1 MTYKNISFD
10 ESIKT
15 YQPIHQNNGV
25 LKPAQTGPD
34 RREADKE
41 NAQQSNPIDTN
52 IRVKPSFRI
61 KGPSKLLIHL
71 RLISEG
77 NGTVIRPR

>member
-1 MTYKNISFD
+1 MTLKKSLLNEI
-10 ESIKT
+10 IKIN
-15 YQPIHQNNGV
+15 QPIHKTNSV
-25 LKPAQTGPD
+25 FKPAQTVPD